1 MFSYRN
7 KYLPAII
14 LAFWLLLY
22 ANTSA
27 VFALQTKTAEKQ
39 LNSNF
44 VSQKTEAGV
53 INAEVQGT
61 ELKNVLKTENSKEP
75 SFLNILSSLIT
86 VVILIIVTGW
96 IYLKL
101 SKLNPNLLMSG
112 KFKQAK
118 NDTINI
124 LATASLGQGRS
135 VHLIEVGDKKLVIGS
150 SNNSVTV
157 LSEISKEEKAENI
170 NKNAIN
176 NDFSENNLQKEDSF
190 STGADIYREYL
201 Q

>member
-1 MFSYRN
+1 
-7 KYLPAII
+7 LPAII

>member
-1 MFSYRN
+1 LFSYRN